1 MTYSFSGAPMSLRPA
16 VKISP
21 KLKMGFIPRGIQC
34 ATEVKGLSFY
44 IYTAT
49 CQWLSNWRPFITDAS
64 FAALLLPEL
73 EIWWSFKEDGLAP
86 EGPIVAWGKGGE
98 ERELPRGS
106 MRQHTYRDSHMTR
119 WSMLTNAGS
128 WALLTKKACVHNHGS
143 ELVDF
148 LCKPHHKIRFLNPRG
163 FLCEMWI

>member
-1 MTYSFSGAPMSLRPA
+1 MTYSFSGAPMSLRTA

-21 KLKMGFIPRGIQC
+21 RLKMGFIPRGIQR
-34 ATEVKGLSFY
+34 AAEVKGLSLY

-49 CQWLSNWRPFITDAS
+49 CQWLSNWGPFITYTS
-64 FAALLLPEL
+64 FAALSLPEL
-73 EIWWSFKEDGLAP
+73 ELWQSSKEDGLAP

-98 ERELPRGS
+98 ERELPRCINVHIRIVTWPGEVCWLMQVLS
-106 MRQHTYRDSHMTR
+106 D
-119 WSMLTNAGS
+119 
-128 WALLTKKACVHNHGS
+128 LLTKKGCVHNHRS

-148 LCKPHHKIRFLNPRG
+148 PCKPHRKISFLNPRG